1 MKSITGLLLLL
12 AALSAEARHS
22 TANPSTSS
30 LTSVPRRNTKQQRRP
45 AFVNDN
51 GAPSSSVT
59 DVRGGEQG
67 TGTATMS
74 NEMFNMVKAVVGVGV
89 LSLPAGIAAFGDAP
103 SAAIPASILIATIG
117 AIAAYNFSLI
127 GRLCAITGA
136 TSYRGA
142 WEKSVGPSTAWIPA
156 VSCVVKTFFAIL
168 AYSMV
173 LGDTFS
179 ALFTTIGMNVSR
191 QTSLIGLTLVVLLPL
206 CLLKNL
212 SSLAPFSLAGI
223 AGMLYTAVAMA
234 IRYFDGSYSDPT
246 SGFALDVAESLRP
259 AIGTK
264 GASAVFSSNAFILI
278 CMLSTAYMA
287 HFNAPKFYL
296 ELKDNTIA
304 RWNTVVATSFSLG
317 IAFFI
322 GIAAM
327 GFATFGGASNGLIL
341 NNYST
346 KDTLMGFSRVA
357 VAFSLVF
364 TYPLAFVGCRDG
376 ILEMLQVPK
385 EERTDAK
392 LNNLT
397 YAILGFVTAV
407 ALKITDLSFIM
418 SFGGATLG
426 NALIYV
432 YPAIM
437 FRSAV
442 KNMGDD
448 ATTAQKLE
456 VYLATTFAALGIGM
470 GSVGTKMALG
480 KLK

>member
-1 MKSITGLLLLL
+1 
-12 AALSAEARHS
+12 
-22 TANPSTSS
+22 
-30 LTSVPRRNTKQQRRP
+30 
-45 AFVNDN
+45 
-51 GAPSSSVT
+51 
-59 DVRGGEQG
+59 
-67 TGTATMS
+67 MS

-103 SAAIPASILIATIG
+103 SASIPAAILIAIIG
-117 AIAAYNFSLI
+117 IIAGYNFSLL
-127 GRLCAITGA
+127 GRLCAMTGA
-136 TSYRGA
+136 SSYRSA
-142 WEKSVGPSTAWIPA
+142 WEKSVGESTAWIPG
-156 VSCVVKTFFAIL
+156 VSCVVKTFFAVL

-179 ALFTTIGMNVSR
+179 ALFKTLGVSVSR
-191 QTSLIGLTLVVLLPL
+191 EAALVGLTITVLLPL
-206 CLLKNL
+206 CRLKNL

-223 AGMLYTAVAMA
+223 AGMLYTALAMA
-234 IRYFDGSYSDPT
+234 IRYFDGSYSSPT
-246 SGFALDVAESLRP
+246 SSLAMDVAKSLRP

-296 ELKDNTIA
+296 ELENNTIA
-304 RWNTVVATSFSLG
+304 RWNTVVASSFSISIL
-317 IAFFI
+317 FFI
-322 GIAAM
+322 GIAVM
-327 GFATFGGASNGLIL
+327 GFSTFGGASNGLIL

-357 VAFSLVF
+357 VAFALVF

-376 ILEMLQVPK
+376 LLEMMKVPK

-392 LNNLT
+392 VDNLT
-397 YAILGFVTAV
+397 YIILATVTAV
-407 ALKITDLSFIM
+407 ALKIKDLSFIM

-437 FRSAV
+437 FKSAV
-442 KNMGDD
+442 KNLGKD
-448 ATTAQKLE
+448 ATPAQKLE
-456 VYLATTFAALGIGM
+456 VSLAMAFAAMGIGM
-470 GSVGTKMALG
+470 GCIGAKMALR
-480 KLK
+480 KL

>member
-1 MKSITGLLLLL
+1 MKLSSKNILLLLSV
-12 AALSAEARHS
+12 AASISDARR
-22 TANPSTSS
+22 TPTSS
-30 LTSVPRRNTKQQRRP
+30 LTSIPRRANLKKP
-45 AFVNDN
+45 VAFVKND
-51 GAPSSSVT
+51 GAWSN
-59 DVRGGEQG
+59 DAKEVRGGDG
-67 TGTATMS
+67 GGTATMS

-103 SAAIPASILIATIG
+103 SAAIPAAILIATIG
-117 AIAAYNFSLI
+117 AIAAYNFSLL
-127 GRLCAITGA
+127 GRLCAMTGA
-136 TSYRGA
+136 TSYRSA
-142 WEKSVGPSTAWIPA
+142 WEKSVGESTAWIPGS
-156 VSCVVKTFFAIL
+156 SCVIKTFFAIL

-179 ALFTTIGMNVSR
+179 ALFKTFGMSVSR
-191 QTSLIGLTLVVLLPL
+191 EKALIGLTVTVLLPL

-234 IRYFDGSYSDPT
+234 IRFFDKSYASTD
-246 SGFALDVAESLRP
+246 SGFAMDVAESLRP
-259 AIGTK
+259 SIGTK
-264 GASAVFSSNAFILI
+264 GATAVFSSNAFILI

-296 ELKDNTIA
+296 ELENNTIA
-304 RWNTVVATSFSLG
+304 RWNTVVATSFSISIL
-317 IAFFI
+317 FFI

-346 KDTLMGFSRVA
+346 KDSLMGFSRVA
-357 VAFSLVF
+357 VAFALVF

-376 ILEMLQVPK
+376 LLEMLKVPK

-392 LNNLT
+392 VNNLT
-397 YAILGFVTAV
+397 YTILAVVTAV

-442 KNMGDD
+442 KNLGED
-448 ATTAQKLE
+448 ATKAQKLE
-456 VYLATTFAALGIGM
+456 VYLAMAFAALGIGM
-470 GSVGTKMALG
+470 GCIGTKMALG
-480 KLK
+480 KL

>member
-1 MKSITGLLLLL
+1 
-12 AALSAEARHS
+12 
-22 TANPSTSS
+22 
-30 LTSVPRRNTKQQRRP
+30 
-45 AFVNDN
+45 
-51 GAPSSSVT
+51 
-59 DVRGGEQG
+59 
-67 TGTATMS
+67 
-74 NEMFNMVKAVVGVGV
+74 
-89 LSLPAGIAAFGDAP
+89 
-103 SAAIPASILIATIG
+103 
-117 AIAAYNFSLI
+117 
-127 GRLCAITGA
+127 
-136 TSYRGA
+136 
-142 WEKSVGPSTAWIPA
+142 
-156 VSCVVKTFFAIL
+156 
-168 AYSMV
+168 MV

-179 ALFTTIGMNVSR
+179 ALFTTIGMSVSR

-364 TYPLAFVGCRDG
+364 T
-376 ILEMLQVPK
+376 
-385 EERTDAK
+385 
-392 LNNLT
+392 
-397 YAILGFVTAV
+397 
-407 ALKITDLSFIM
+407 
-418 SFGGATLG
+418 
-426 NALIYV
+426 
-432 YPAIM
+432 
-437 FRSAV
+437 
-442 KNMGDD
+442 
-448 ATTAQKLE
+448 
-456 VYLATTFAALGIGM
+456 
-470 GSVGTKMALG
+470 
-480 KLK
+480 

>member
-1 MKSITGLLLLL
+1 MKLSSALLLLL
-12 AALSAEARHS
+12 SLSAPVADARR
-22 TANPSTSS
+22 STSS
-30 LTSVPRRNTKQQRRP
+30 LTSIPRSGATKRSV
-45 AFVNDN
+45 AFHKDARVWGGD
-51 GAPSSSVT
+51 ATVKE
-59 DVRGGEQG
+59 VRGGDGGG
-67 TGTATMS
+67 TSTMTS
-74 NEMFNMVKAVVGVGV
+74 HLFNMVKAIVGVGV

-103 SAAIPASILIATIG
+103 SAAVPAAILIASIG
-117 AIAAYNFSLI
+117 SIAAYNFSLL
-127 GRLCAITGA
+127 GRLCAMTGA
-136 TSYRGA
+136 SSYKSA
-142 WEKSVGPSTAWIPA
+142 WEKTVGASTAWIPGS
-156 VSCVVKTFFAIL
+156 SCVIKTFFAIL

-179 ALFTTIGMNVSR
+179 ALFETFGFSVSR
-191 QTSLIGLTLVVLLPL
+191 EKALVGLTLTVLLPL
-206 CLLKNL
+206 CKLKDL
-212 SSLAPFSLAGI
+212 SSLAPFSLVGI
-223 AGMLYTAVAMA
+223 AGMLYTALAMA
-234 IRYFDGSYSDPT
+234 VRFFDGSYAE
-246 SGFALDVAESLRP
+246 GGKLAADVAESLRP

-296 ELKDNTIA
+296 ELENNTIA
-304 RWNTVVATSFSLG
+304 RWNTCVATSFSISIL
-317 IAFFI
+317 FFI

-327 GFATFGGASNGLIL
+327 GFSTFGGASNGLIL

-346 KDTLMGFSRVA
+346 KDSIMGFSRVA
-357 VAFSLVF
+357 VAFALVF

-376 ILEMLQVPK
+376 TLEMMQVPK

-397 YAILGFVTAV
+397 YIILASVTAV

-442 KNMGDD
+442 KNLGDD
-448 ATTAQKLE
+448 ATAAQKLE
-456 VYLATTFAALGIGM
+456 VKLAMAFAALGIGM
-470 GSVGTKMALG
+470 GAIGTKMALS
-480 KLK
+480 KL

>member
-1 MKSITGLLLLL
+1 MTNHCFNLIK
-12 AALSAEARHS
+12 
-22 TANPSTSS
+22 
-30 LTSVPRRNTKQQRRP
+30 
-45 AFVNDN
+45 
-51 GAPSSSVT
+51 
-59 DVRGGEQG
+59 
-67 TGTATMS
+67 AT
-74 NEMFNMVKAVVGVGV
+74 VGVGV
-89 LSLPAGIAAFGDAP
+89 LSLPAGIAAFADAP
-103 SAAIPASILIATIG
+103 SAVLPAAGLIATIG
-117 AIAAYNFSLI
+117 AIAAYNFSLL

-136 TSYRGA
+136 TSYRDA
-142 WEKSVGPSTAWIPA
+142 WSKSVGESTAWIPGS
-156 VSCVVKTFFAIL
+156 SCVIKTCFAVL

-179 ALFTTIGMNVSR
+179 ALFETIGMSVSR
-191 QTSLIGLTLVVLLPL
+191 EKALVGLTLTVLLPL
-206 CLLKNL
+206 CLLKDL

-234 IRYFDGSYSDPT
+234 IRYFDGSYAKAD
-246 SGFALDVAESLRP
+246 GFAMDVAESLRP

-264 GASAVFSSNAFILI
+264 GASAVFSPNAFILI
-278 CMLSTAYMA
+278 CTLSTAYMA
-287 HFNAPKFYL
+287 HFNAAKFYL

-304 RWNTVVATSFSLG
+304 RWNTLVVTSFSISIL
-317 IAFFI
+317 FFI

-327 GFATFGGASNGLIL
+327 GFATFGGSCNGFIL

-346 KDTLMGFSRVA
+346 KDPLIGFGRVA
-357 VAFSLVF
+357 VAFALVF

-376 ILEMLQVPK
+376 FVEMLKIPK

-397 YAILGFVTAV
+397 YMILACVTAA

-432 YPAIM
+432 YPALM

-442 KNMGDD
+442 KNMGDE
-448 ATTAQKLE
+448 ATKAQKLE
-456 VYLATTFAALGIGM
+456 VYLALAFAAMGIGM
-470 GSVGTKMALG
+470 GCVGTKMALAS
-480 KLK
+480 L

>member
-1 MKSITGLLLLL
+1 MKSIQVFLLLLVS
-12 AALSAEARHS
+12 ALPPTTARRHS
-22 TANPSTSS
+22 QHLPSSSLKSLPSTAA
-30 LTSVPRRNTKQQRRP
+30 RP
-45 AFVNDN
+45 AFYKNDSRTTSTE
-51 GAPSSSVT
+51 ART
-59 DVRGGEQG
+59 VRGGGGGE
-67 TGTATMS
+67 ATMS

-89 LSLPAGIAAFGDAP
+89 LSLPAGIAAFGNAP
-103 SAAIPASILIATIG
+103 SAAIPAAALIATIG
-117 AIAAYNFSLI
+117 SIAAYNFSLI

-136 TSYRGA
+136 ASYRGA
-142 WEKSVGPSTAWIPA
+142 WEKSVGASTAWIPA
-156 VSCVVKTFFAIL
+156 VSCVVKTFFAVL

-179 ALFTTIGMNVSR
+179 ALFTTLGMNVSR
-191 QTSLIGLTLVVLLPL
+191 EVSLVGLTLVVLLPL

-223 AGMLYTAVAMA
+223 AGMLYTAVAMG
-234 IRYFDGSYSDPT
+234 IRFLDGSYSSPD

-259 AIGTK
+259 AIGDK

-278 CMLSTAYMA
+278 CMLN
-287 HFNAPKFYL
+287 FNAPKFYL
-296 ELKDNTIA
+296 ELKDNTIE
-304 RWNTVVATSFSLG
+304 RWNTVVATSFG
-317 IAFFI
+317 ISILFFI

-346 KDTLMGFSRVA
+346 KDSLMGFSRVA
-357 VAFSLVF
+357 VAFALVF

-397 YAILGFVTAV
+397 YAILGVVTAV

-442 KNMGDD
+442 KNMGDK

-456 VYLATTFAALGIGM
+456 VILAMAFAALGIGM
-470 GSVGTKMALG
+470 GTIGAKMALG

>member
-1 MKSITGLLLLL
+1 MKLSSKNILLLLSV
-12 AALSAEARHS
+12 AASISDARR
-22 TANPSTSS
+22 TPTSS
-30 LTSVPRRNTKQQRRP
+30 LTSIPRRANLKKP
-45 AFVNDN
+45 VAFVKND
-51 GAPSSSVT
+51 GAWSN
-59 DVRGGEQG
+59 DAKEVRGGDG
-67 TGTATMS
+67 GGTATMS

-103 SAAIPASILIATIG
+103 SAAIPAAILIATIG
-117 AIAAYNFSLI
+117 AIAAYNFSLL
-127 GRLCAITGA
+127 GRLCAMTGA
-136 TSYRGA
+136 TSYRSA
-142 WEKSVGPSTAWIPA
+142 WEKSVGESTAWIPGS
-156 VSCVVKTFFAIL
+156 SCVIKTFFAIL

-179 ALFTTIGMNVSR
+179 ALFKTFGMSVSR
-191 QTSLIGLTLVVLLPL
+191 EKALIGLTVTVLLPL

-234 IRYFDGSYSDPT
+234 IRFFDKSYASTD
-246 SGFALDVAESLRP
+246 SGFAMDVAESLRP
-259 AIGTK
+259 SIGTK
-264 GASAVFSSNAFILI
+264 GATAVFSSNAFILI

-296 ELKDNTIA
+296 ELENNTIA
-304 RWNTVVATSFSLG
+304 RWNTVVATSFSISIL
-317 IAFFI
+317 FFI

-346 KDTLMGFSRVA
+346 KDSLMGFSRVA
-357 VAFSLVF
+357 VAFALVF

-376 ILEMLQVPK
+376 LLEMLKVPK

-392 LNNLT
+392 VNNLT
-397 YAILGFVTAV
+397 YTILAVVTAV

-442 KNMGDD
+442 KNLGED
-448 ATTAQKLE
+448 ATKAQKLE
-456 VYLATTFAALGIGM
+456 VYLAMAFAAMGIGM
-470 GSVGTKMALG
+470 GCIGTKMALG
-480 KLK
+480 KL